1 MNKSKGTQYQSNAK
15 RRNKTDALGRPMK
28 TPSFGIASTPN
39 GYVVSEFVANQVM
52 RKHPTLIP
60 AFDIVTREKPI
71 FKNGK
76 RVHGQTRTITK
87 VKPIAF
93 KYAVSVRNA
102 VRSWA
107 LDQFT
112 HIERKVMR
120 KANDRHRALSGAFKR
135 IKNDRFRKN
144 GTIKEDVT
152 IGEHARMIRN
162 LEAAKPPLAL
172 IGLEMIKQGIIV

>member
-1 MNKSKGTQYQSNAK
+1 MKKGKGTQYQSNAK
-15 RRNKTDALGRPMK
+15 RRNKTDALGRPMRS
-28 TPSFGIASTPN
+28 PSFGITSTPN

-52 RKHPTLIP
+52 RKHPSLIP
-60 AFDIVTREKPI
+60 AFDIVSREKPI

-76 RVHGQTRTITK
+76 RTGETRTITK

-102 VRSWA
+102 VQQWA
-107 LDQFT
+107 LDNFA
-112 HIERKVMR
+112 HVERKVMR
-120 KANDRHRALSGAFKR
+120 KANDRHKDLSFAFKR

-152 IGEHARMIRN
+152 IGSHARMIRN